1 MHKLIDVGDWLMYRL
16 SSYGPYSTSSS
27 TNHVH
32 EYEARS
38 LAIAL
43 NLAETVPIA
52 SERGNLGRVTRTQGA
67 SNIRV
72 PSTSTV

>member
-16 SSYGPYSTSSS
+16 SSYGPYSTLSSA
-27 TNHVH
+27 NHIY

-38 LAIAL
+38 LAIAS
-43 NLAETVPIA
+43 NLAETLQ
-52 SERGNLGRVTRTQGA
+52 RGNLGRVTRTQSA
-67 SNIRV
+67 PRIRV

>member
-16 SSYGPYSTSSS
+16 SSYGPYSTLSSS
-27 TNHVH
+27 NHIH

-38 LAIAL
+38 LAIAS
-43 NLAETVPIA
+43 NLAETLPIA
-52 SERGNLGRVTRTQGA
+52 SERGNLGRVTRTQ
-67 SNIRV
+67 SVSRIRV